1 MSVAPLHL
9 YVHIPFCVHKCPY
22 CDFNSHVRQSPPWS
36 TYQQA
41 LLRELSYW
49 SAQPQYAGRPIQTIF
64 FGGGTPSL
72 APPSLI
78 RAVLDATGQL
88 FEINR
93 HAEITLEANPG
104 TAEAERFADYRDAGV
119 NRLSMGVQ
127 SFDDK
132 ELKWLER
139 IHSGHE
145 AIVAYNMA
153 RNAGFEQIN
162 LDLMYGLPD
171 QSIETWMHHLEQVVS
186 LAPGHISCYQLTV
199 EPHTQLA
206 VRHKQTPL
214 HLPGEDLSLSFL
226 VQTRERLAEAGYTA
240 YEISNFSK
248 PGMHCRHN
256 DAYWQYHDYIGIGAG
271 AAGKWDICEGDTP
284 DDGIIRYSN
293 VRSPETYIKSASDTG
308 STINSREQLSAP
320 QAAAE
325 SVWLG
330 LRRTNGIS
338 HEWFKARFGASP
350 EILFADV
357 LSSWKKNG
365 CLNVTSKRLNL
376 TEKGL
381 GLADSIAAS
390 VLQTAVQKEAGCQS
404 ALNFETLRQ

>member
-1 MSVAPLHL
+1 MSASARPLHL
-9 YVHIPFCVHKCPY
+9 YAHIPFCIHKCPY
-22 CDFNSHVRQSPPWS
+22 CDFNSHERQSPPWNA
-36 TYQQA
+36 YQQA
-41 LLRELSYW
+41 LLRELAHW
-49 SAQPQYAGRPIQTIF
+49 SMQPQYAGRPIHTIF

-78 RAVLDATGQL
+78 RAIIETAERL
-88 FEINR
+88 FTLVPD
-93 HAEITLEANPG
+93 AEITLEANPG
-104 TAEAERFADYRDAGV
+104 TVEAERFLDYHQAGI
-119 NRLSMGVQ
+119 NRLSIGVQ

-139 IHSGHE
+139 IHSGRE
-145 AIVAYNMA
+145 AVAAYEMA

-171 QSIETWMHHLEQVVS
+171 QAIDTWMHHLGQVVS
-186 LAPGHISCYQLTV
+186 LAPEHVSCYQLTV

-206 VRHKQTPL
+206 VRHKQTSFP
-214 HLPGEDLSLSFL
+214 LPGEDLSLNFL
-226 VQTRERLAEAGYTA
+226 MQTRERLASAGYHA

-256 DAYWQYHDYIGIGAG
+256 DGYWQYHDYLGIGAG
-271 AAGKWDICEGDTP
+271 AAGKWDICEGNTP
-284 DDGIIRYSN
+284 NGGIVRYSN
-293 VRSPETYIKSASDTG
+293 SRSPETYIKSTLETG
-308 STINSREQLSAP
+308 RAINSQEQLSTL

-325 SVWLG
+325 SIWLG

-338 HEWFKARFGASP
+338 REWYKARFGASP
-350 EILFADV
+350 EMLFGDA
-357 LSSWKKNG
+357 LSPWKKNG
-365 CLNVTSKRLNL
+365 CLNVTSERLNL

-390 VLQTAVQKEAGCQS
+390 ALQTALQP
-404 ALNFETLRQ
+404 